1 MWDAFILLGSSPDP
15 SDTAVAA
22 SKVVEE
28 PSSKGLE
35 ILHAASLAIIDA
47 LRPSLL
53 DSDFENAMKSLTSWV
68 PIKDEQGFM
77 DLVQLEYRR
86 HQSKQKN

>member
-1 MWDAFILLGSSPDP
+1 MWDAFLLLGSSPDTP
-15 SDTAVAA
+15 VVADAADKVA
-22 SKVVEE
+22 SE

-35 ILHAASLAIIDA
+35 ILHATSLAIIDT

-68 PIKDEQGFM
+68 PIKDEQGFLN
-77 DLVQLEYRR
+77 LVQLEYKR
-86 HQSKQKN
+86 HQSKQKI